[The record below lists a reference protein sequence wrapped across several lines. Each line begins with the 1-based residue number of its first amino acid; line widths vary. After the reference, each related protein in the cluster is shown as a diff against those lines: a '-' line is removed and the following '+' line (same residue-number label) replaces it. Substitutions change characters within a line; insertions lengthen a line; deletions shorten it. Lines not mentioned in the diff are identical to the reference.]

1 MIILKS
7 IQDMQKYMLQ
17 EKTAGKTVGFVPTMG
32 YLHEGHL
39 SLIER
44 AKKESD
50 IVAVSIFVNPLQFGP
65 NEDFDRY
72 PRDFERD
79 KKLAEQ
85 AGADVLFSPDTKEM
99 YPDKPVVTVTVNK
112 RTNALCGKSRI
123 GHFDGVATVLTKL
136 FHIVSPDK
144 AFFGLK
150 DAQQVAVVRGLVDDF
165 NFPVE
170 IVGCETKRESDGLAM
185 SSRNVYL
192 SEEERKEAHH
202 LYQSLQKAQNWL
214 SNCDSG
220 ETEEKMIK
228 YLEEHTV
235 GTVEYCKVLSYPEL
249 LPPDKGDEKLIIA
262 LSVRFS
268 KARLIDNVIIDN
280 ILEKQG
286 SGEEKCS
293 VH

>member
-1 MIILKS
+1 MIVLHS
-7 IQDMQKYMLQ
+7 IQDMQKHMML
-17 EKTAGKTVGFVPTMG
+17 EKAAGQTVGFVPTMG
-32 YLHEGHL
+32 FLHEGHL

-44 AKKESD
+44 ARKECD
-50 IVAVSIFVNPLQFGP
+50 IVVVSIFVNPLQFGP

-72 PRDFERD
+72 PRDLERD
-79 KKLAEQ
+79 KKLAEE
-85 AGADVLFSPDTKEM
+85 AGTDILFCPDTNEM
-99 YPDKPVVTVTVNK
+99 YPDKPVVTVSVNR
-112 RTNALCGKSRI
+112 RTNALCGNSRV

-150 DAQQVAVVRGLVDDF
+150 DAQQVAVVQGLVDDF
-165 NFPVE
+165 NFPLK
-170 IVGCETKRESDGLAM
+170 IIGCETKRESDGLAM

-192 SEEERKEAHH
+192 TEKERTEAHH
-202 LYQSLQKAQNWL
+202 LYHSLKKAKSWL
-214 SNCDSG
+214 SDCDSG

-228 YLEEHTV
+228 YLEEHTE

-249 LPPDKGDEKLIIA
+249 LPPDENDKQLIIA
-262 LSVRFS
+262 VSVRFS
-268 KARLIDNVIIDN
+268 KARLIDNIILDN
-280 ILEKQG
+280 LLEKQG

>member
-32 YLHEGHL
+32 YLHGGHL

>member
-1 MIILKS
+1 MIILNS
-7 IQDMQKYMLQ
+7 IQDMQKYSKQ
-17 EKTAGKTVGFVPTMG
+17 EKTAGKIIGFVPTMG

-44 AKKESD
+44 AKNDCD
-50 IVAVSIFVNPLQFGP
+50 IVVVSIFVNPLQFGP

-72 PRDFERD
+72 PRDLDRD
-79 KKLAEQ
+79 KKLAEE
-85 AGADVLFSPDTKEM
+85 AGANILFCPEMKEM
-99 YPDKPVVTVTVNK
+99 YPDKPVVTVSVNR
-112 RTNALCGKSRI
+112 RTDALCGNSRI

-150 DAQQVAVVRGLVDDF
+150 DAQQVAVVQGLVDDF

-170 IVGCETKRESDGLAM
+170 IIGCETKRESDGLAM

-192 SEEERKEAHH
+192 SGEERNEAHH
-202 LYQSLQKAQNWL
+202 LYRSLKNAQSWITD
-214 SNCDSG
+214 CDSG

-228 YLEEHTV
+228 YLEEHT
-235 GTVEYCKVLSYPEL
+235 GGAVEYCKVLSYPEL
-249 LPPDKGDEKLIIA
+249 LPPDINDDKLIIA
-262 LSVRFS
+262 VSVRFS

>member
-170 IVGCETKRESDGLAM
+170 IVGCVTKRESDGLAM

>member
-17 EKTAGKTVGFVPTMG
+17 EKKADKKVGFVPTMG

-85 AGADVLFSPDTKEM
+85 AGADVLFSPETKEM
-99 YPDKPVVTVTVNK
+99 YPDRPVVTVSVNR
-112 RTNALCGKSRI
+112 RTDALCGKSRI

-170 IVGCETKRESDGLAM
+170 IVGCETIRESDGLAK

-192 SEEERKEAHH
+192 TEEERKEAHH
-202 LYQSLQKAQNWL
+202 LYQSLQKAQNWV

-249 LPPDKGDEKLIIA
+249 LPPDKDDEKLIIA

>member
-1 MIILKS
+1 MIIVKT
-7 IQDMQKYMLQ
+7 IKEMQHNMK
-17 EKTAGKTVGFVPTMG
+17 EVKRTGKTIGFVPTMG

-44 AKKESD
+44 AKQESD
-50 IVAVSIFVNPLQFGP
+50 FVAVSIFVNPLQFGP

-72 PRDFERD
+72 PRNIERD
-79 KKLAEQ
+79 KKLAEE
-85 AGADVLFSPDTKEM
+85 AGADVLFCPDTKEM
-99 YPDKPVVTVTVNK
+99 YPDKPVVTVSVNR
-112 RTNALCGKSRI
+112 RTDALCGKSRI

-136 FHIVSPDK
+136 FHIVLPDK

-150 DAQQVAVVRGLVDDF
+150 DAQQVAVVQGLVDDF
-165 NFPVE
+165 NFPIE
-170 IVGCETKRESDGLAM
+170 IVGCETKREADGLAK

-192 SEEERKEAHH
+192 TEEERKQAHH
-202 LYQSLQKAQNWL
+202 LYQSLGKAQGWL
-214 SNCDSG
+214 SDCDSG
-220 ETEEKMIK
+220 ETEQKMIK

-249 LPPDKGDEKLIIA
+249 LPPEKDDEKLIIA

-280 ILEKQG
+280 VLVKQG
-286 SGEEKCS
+286 SGEETCS

>member
-1 MIILKS
+1 MIILNS
-7 IQDMQKYMLQ
+7 IQDMQKYILQ
-17 EKTAGKTVGFVPTMG
+17 EKTEGKTVGFVPTMG

-44 AKKESD
+44 AKNEVN
-50 IVAVSIFVNPLQFGP
+50 IVVVSIFVNPLQFGP

-79 KKLAEQ
+79 KKLAEE
-85 AGADVLFSPDTKEM
+85 AGADVLFYPDTKEM
-99 YPDKPVVTVTVNK
+99 YPDKPVVTVSVNR
-112 RTNALCGKSRI
+112 RTDALCGKSRT

-136 FHIVSPDK
+136 FHIVTPDK

-170 IVGCETKRESDGLAM
+170 IIGCETKRESDGLAM

-192 SEEERKEAHH
+192 SDEERKEAHH
-202 LYQSLQKAQNWL
+202 LYQSLQNAQSWL

-228 YLEEHTV
+228 YLEEHTA

-249 LPPDKGDEKLIIA
+249 LPPEKDDEKLIIA

>member
-17 EKTAGKTVGFVPTMG
+17 EKKADKTVGFVPTMG

-79 KKLAEQ
+79 KKLAEE
-85 AGADVLFSPDTKEM
+85 AGADVLFCPDTKEM
-99 YPDKPVVTVTVNK
+99 YPDKPVVTVSVNR
-112 RTNALCGKSRI
+112 RTDALCGKSRI

-144 AFFGLK
+144 GFFGLK

-192 SEEERKEAHH
+192 TEEERKEAHH
-202 LYQSLQKAQNWL
+202 LYQSLQKAQKWL

-249 LPPDKGDEKLIIA
+249 LPPDKDDEKLIIA